1 MKKTLSL
8 LLAIVMVFS
17 LLPLTAFAA
26 TAGGKITFTTTFE
39 EGMTVGDTFTVT
51 ATLEAN
57 PGIASFANQLTWN
70 DKVLQF
76 DGFTTAYN
84 EDDEEDQLVTELFPS
99 SWVVNHDI
107 GYATLARSKNTT
119 KTGML
124 YEANFTIIAG
134 GDLNLGL
141 AQTQPDID
149 ENFTFADENGN
160 SYQPTIDLSA
170 LQGLKA
176 SGEAAAPDIPED
188 APFSAITTNAGNVI
202 AIADPVDLTFDPYG
216 MDMSETE
223 APHYHITIPAGAT
236 EVYISFKEELATF
249 VPQDYMIGSERE
261 RGANFCVVNEDALGE
276 EDPKSGMA
284 ALLHTED
291 SETTLIF
298 SMTFPG
304 GDFAGGSYELSALK
318 TEDAPYYAYGPSIGN
333 DQVLALFSFE
343 YGAASSGGEVP
354 HEHNFNC
361 TVATSDYMKTPAT
374 CEDPAVYYFS
384 CECGE
389 KGSGTFEFGT
399 ANGHTYENGVCT
411 VCSKP
416 QPTERFGYY
425 YAISA
430 DGSTNADGYAVI
442 KVKIT
447 GHSNPDVTTYNA
459 YDLTLNFDDEVLEL
473 AKGADGNYLYSGAAE
488 SDTVDI
494 SVAGNTIRIA
504 GVGAAKTFDQVP
516 ATLYFKPI
524 AEGPATVEI
533 TKVQVSDKEASVDS
547 NVPEAEAKQDP
558 EDSTAD
564 TTPSQSVITVP
575 YTVQKPDFVIGDQT
589 VIIHG
594 NDYTFWLDDT
604 NSSHYT
610 YSDIQITMGD
620 VSIVTPTPVDGKYT
634 VTDVAGKLIISVTR
648 TAVEHAVTIVAD
660 EGVVDGAEKA
670 TYGVP
675 YTFTVTPAEGKEIES
690 VIVTKGDDTVSYSIE
705 DGQYTIAGEA
715 IDGALTITV
724 VQKTTAAAE
733 TTITFEG
740 VTEAEVEDGL
750 TQTAPIG
757 QAFTFTLNM
766 EDGYSYTA
774 QVGERIL
781 EQTET
786 PGEFLIPADLVTE
799 GGVIVVITKEAVA
812 NVKLEV
818 NEYLK
823 LNGKSMFLVIAK
835 DGDKVL
841 AYNGETM
848 YYSGKYTVGEEA
860 AGAYCW
866 LVISDQSLEEVKAA
880 AKQAITVVTENVDVA
895 TIAYGY
901 DINGSTQVD
910 INDAQLAY
918 DMYNASYDDFSE
930 TLTMRKFLEADVSDA
945 ETSVKALNALDVAAV
960 VNYIVNH

>member
-51 ATLEAN
+51 ATLSEN
-57 PGIASFANQLTWN
+57 PGLASFANQLTWN
-70 DKVLQF
+70 SKVLQF

-84 EDDEEDQLVTELFPS
+84 EDDEEDQLDTDLFPS

-107 GYATLARSKNTT
+107 GYATFARAKNTT
-119 KTGML
+119 KTGKL

-141 AQTQPDID
+141 AQTAPGID
-149 ENFTFADENGN
+149 ENFTFADEFGN
-160 SYQPTIDLSA
+160 DFQPTLDMSA
-170 LQGLKA
+170 LQGLTA
-176 SGEAAAPDIPED
+176 AGEAAAPDIPEG
-188 APFSAITTNAGNVI
+188 APFTAITTDKGDVI
-202 AIADPVDLTFDPYG
+202 AILDTEEETGFSVYGTAPY
-216 MDMSETE
+216 
-223 APHYHITIPAGAT
+223 YHITIPADAT
-236 EVYISFKEELATF
+236 IVYVTHPADANTFYNTDSNQGSVGVYGYLDDLSQFTNSTATYEFVSDTDDGVTVGFPLSLEVDTDWNGSPDETVSIVSESFDNVIYAVT
-249 VPQDYMIGSERE
+249 
-261 RGANFCVVNEDALGE
+261 AED
-276 EDPKSGMA
+276 
-284 ALLHTED
+284 
-291 SETTLIF
+291 TT
-298 SMTFPG
+298 
-304 GDFAGGSYELSALK
+304 
-318 TEDAPYYAYGPSIGN
+318 YYPICY
-333 DQVLALFSFE
+333 FSFE

-430 DGSTNADGYAVI
+430 DGSTNADDYAVI

-459 YDLTLNFDDEVLEL
+459 YDLTLNFNDEVLEL
-473 AKGADGNYLYSGAAE
+473 AKDENGNYLYSGAAE

-494 SVAGNTIRIA
+494 SVEGNTIRIA
-504 GVGAAKTFDQVP
+504 GVGAAKTFDQVM

-524 AEGPATVEI
+524 AEGPAIVAVS
-533 TKVQVSDKEASVDS
+533 KAQVSDKETAVDT

-670 TYGVP
+670 TYGEP

-740 VTEAEVEDGL
+740 VTEAEVEGGL

-766 EDGYSYTA
+766 EEGYSYTA
-774 QVGERIL
+774 QVGETIL

-786 PGEFLIPADLVTE
+786 PGEFVIPADLVTE

>member
-76 DGFTTAYN
+76 EGFTTAYN
-84 EDDEEDQLVTELFPS
+84 EADEEDQLVTDLFPS

-107 GYATLARSKNTT
+107 GYAALARSKNTS
-119 KTGML
+119 KLGQL

-149 ENFTFADENGN
+149 ENFTFADENGV
-160 SYQPTIDLSA
+160 SYQPTIDMSA

-176 SGEAAAPDIPED
+176 NGSLPPAEIPED
-188 APFSAITTNAGNVI
+188 APFTAITT
-202 AIADPVDLTFDPYG
+202 D
-216 MDMSETE
+216 
-223 APHYHITIPAGAT
+223 AGAIESVEEADYVT
-236 EVYISFKEELATF
+236 ISSWGAGHEAMLYHVVVPADAIYADVTLNVAMADLVPYTDGSVAGYCGPAMGGEGTGIGFEFVASTDTTTTIRIPMVLEVEA
-249 VPQDYMIGSERE
+249 
-261 RGANFCVVNEDALGE
+261 
-276 EDPKSGMA
+276 
-284 ALLHTED
+284 D
-291 SETTLIF
+291 SN
-298 SMTFPG
+298 SMTEG
-304 GDFAGGSYELSALK
+304 GTFSLVKSEEGDYYVAGPEYNG
-318 TEDAPYYAYGPSIGN
+318 TWDAICY
-333 DQVLALFSFE
+333 FSFE

-399 ANGHTYENGVCT
+399 ANGHTYENSVCT

-459 YDLTLNFDDEVLEL
+459 YDLTLNFNDEVLEL
-473 AKGADGNYLYSGAAE
+473 AKGADGNYMYSGAAE

-494 SVAGNTIRIA
+494 SVQSNTIRIA
-504 GVGAAKTFDQVP
+504 GVGAAKTFDQDL

-524 AEGPATVEI
+524 AEGPAIVAVS
-533 TKVQVSDKEASVDS
+533 KAQVSDKETAVDS
-547 NVPEAEAKQDP
+547 NVPEAEAKHDP

-564 TTPSQSVITVP
+564 STPSQSVITVP
-575 YTVQKPDFVIGDQT
+575 YTVEKPVFVIGDKT
-589 VIIHG
+589 VVIPG
-594 NDYTFWLDDT
+594 EDYTFWMNDT
-604 NSSHYT
+604 NSSHYIYT
-610 YSDIQITMGD
+610 DIQITMGSVLVD
-620 VSIVTPTPVDGKYT
+620 TPTPVDGKYT
-634 VTDVAGKLIISVTR
+634 VADVAGKLIISVTR

-660 EGVVDGAEKA
+660 EGVVAGDAKA

>member
-8 LLAIVMVFS
+8 LLAIIMVFS
-17 LLPLTAFAA
+17 LLPLTAFASE
-26 TAGGKITFTTTFE
+26 AGGKITFTTSFTA
-39 EGMTVGDTFTVT
+39 GMGVGDTFTVT
-51 ATLEAN
+51 ATLSDN

-70 DKVLQF
+70 SKVLKF
-76 DGFTTAYN
+76 TGFEKKANGKPKTEVFAEDCTN
-84 EDDEEDQLVTELFPS
+84 EVNDE
-99 SWVVNHDI
+99 I
-107 GYATLARSKNTT
+107 GYFTSATTFDNPVN
-119 KTGML
+119 GML
-124 YEANFTIIAG
+124 YIATFEIIAG
-134 GDLNLGL
+134 GELNLGL
-141 AQTQPDID
+141 DTK
-149 ENFTFADENGN
+149 EFVFANVAEDNI
-160 SYQPTIDLSA
+160 QPTIDMSA

-176 SGEAAAPDIPED
+176 AGTVAAPDVPEND
-188 APFSAITTNAGNVI
+188 LFSAVTTDKGNVI
-202 AIADPVDLTFDPYG
+202 AYADEAEITVNPVGNGEEKVPY
-216 MDMSETE
+216 
-223 APHYHITIPAGAT
+223 YHIIIPEGAK
-236 EVYISFKEELATF
+236 EVYIRFNLPYEELMAESWIIE
-249 VPQDYMIGSERE
+249 DGGIGSTY
-261 RGANFCVVNEDALGE
+261 VSVNAEETVHGMAGLPLGE
-276 EDPKSGMA
+276 CGENYTVIIVPTEFLGMDAMMSSG
-284 ALLHTED
+284 T
-291 SETTLIF
+291 F
-298 SMTFPG
+298 SAVNDG
-304 GDFAGGSYELSALK
+304 K
-318 TEDAPYYAYGPSIGN
+318 NIYYAVGPQYANSSTI
-333 DQVLALFSFE
+333 AMFSFE

-354 HEHNFNC
+354 HTHNYNC
-361 TVATSDYMKTPAT
+361 TVANEKFLKTPAG
-374 CEDPAVYYFS
+374 CENPAVYYFS

-389 KGSGTFEFGT
+389 KGEATFESGT
-399 ANGHTYENGVCT
+399 ALGHTYADGECT
-411 VCSKP
+411 VCGKP

-459 YDLTLNFDDEVLEL
+459 YDLTLNFNDEVLEL

-504 GVGAAKTFDQVP
+504 GVGPAKNFDQVL

-533 TKVQVSDKEASVDS
+533 SKVQVSDKEASVDS

-575 YTVQKPDFVIGDQT
+575 YTVDKPDFVIGDQT

-610 YSDIQITMGD
+610 YSDIQITMGS
-620 VSIVTPTPVDGKYT
+620 VLVETPTPVDGKYT
-634 VTDVAGKLIISVTR
+634 VADVAGKLIISVTR
-648 TAVEHAVTIVAD
+648 TAVEHDVTIVAD
-660 EGVVDGAEKA
+660 EGVVAGAAKA

-675 YTFTVTPAEGKEIES
+675 YAFTVTPTEGKEIES
-690 VIVTKGDDTVSYSIE
+690 VTVTKGDDTVSYSIE

-724 VQKTTAAAE
+724 VLKTTAAAE

-740 VTEAEVEDGL
+740 VTEAEVEGGL

-757 QAFTFTLNM
+757 QAFTFKLNM
-766 EDGYSYTA
+766 AEDYSYTA
-774 QVGERIL
+774 KVGETIL
-781 EQTET
+781 EQTEN

-799 GGVIVVITKEAVA
+799 GGVIVVITKETVA

-918 DMYNASYDDFSE
+918 DMYNVSYEGFSE

-945 ETSVKALNALDVAAV
+945 ATSVKKLDALDVAAV